1 MNDSKKESFL
11 SKINIFK
18 KIKLSK
24 NVSIAIAIILGLIG
38 ILIFASSFD
47 SEKVGSENTN
57 DETLISMREYTKE
70 MESKLKTLIMAV
82 DGVESAE
89 VMITFESSVELVIS
103 STKETKTV
111 SSGSSETK
119 VVVETPVLVTEKG
132 VTKPIILQEKL
143 PEPKSV
149 FVVVS
154 SVKDTK
160 VKLDIIRAI
169 EVLFALPSSKIE
181 VLVGK

>member
-89 VMITFESSVELVIS
+89 VMITFESSVELIIS

-154 SVKDTK
+154 GVKDTK